1 VGTAKVILAGRR
13 PSSTAAGRA
22 LRGIRAV
29 RALNGELSLRTFET
43 YESAG
48 PLVSRELDEAER
60 LRHSAA
66 RNGSAGFRPG
76 AAGRLLSVWNAYVL
90 QTVGEHLLDAVRRR
104 SLGTVRAGVAGRILT
119 FLGPADRWMSQ
130 ARRTAADPSHRVDD
144 QVLVPAEPPV
154 WPNQKHG
161 PYPLS
166 EAMANAL
173 RAVHTRGDATLTTY
187 VHSPVWR
194 GEDLLRLHG
203 MLDAAATAIEYA
215 EGPPAED
222 MFWGVSTALHL
233 RYALRLLFLFGQVAA
248 DPVLLDTNAP
258 ARIASLTA
266 HVRPDADAWSL
277 TDPAQRDTLRA
288 LPSARAAIQ
297 HLWAADPATAE
308 TLRVQTQ
315 IDAALRSGAITF
327 ATDRAGE
334 RLGSFHRCP
343 WPAVYEARRPV
354 GIGGTSLMPMQQ
366 FTFDVLGETQGGA
379 APYTRRLVVSDF
391 VPAEPLLDAG
401 ARTKG

>member
-1 VGTAKVILAGRR
+1 MILAGRR
-13 PSSTAAGRA
+13 PSSTAAARA
-22 LRGIRAV
+22 LRAV
-29 RALNGELSLRTFET
+29 RALNGELSLRTFEA

-48 PLVSRELDEAER
+48 PLVGRELDEAER
-60 LRHSAA
+60 LRHQAA

-119 FLGPADRWMSQ
+119 FLGPADRWMAQ
-130 ARRTAADPSHRVDD
+130 ARRAAADPSHRVDD
-144 QVLVPAEPPV
+144 QVLLPAEPPA

-166 EAMANAL
+166 EAMAAAL
-173 RAVHTRGDATLTTY
+173 RAVHTRGDATLTAY

-194 GEDLLRLHG
+194 GEDLLRLQG

-222 MFWGVSTALHL
+222 MFWAVSTALHL
-233 RYALRLLFLFGQVAA
+233 RYALRLLFHFGQVAA
-248 DPVLLDTNAP
+248 DPVLLDGNAP
-258 ARIASLTA
+258 ARIVSLTA
-266 HVRPDADAWSL
+266 DVRPDVDAWSL
-277 TDPAQRDTLRA
+277 TDPAQRDTLRS

-297 HLWAADPATAE
+297 SLWAADPSTAE
-308 TLRVQTQ
+308 TLRVQAQ

-327 ATDRAGE
+327 AADRAGE

-343 WPAVYEARRPV
+343 WPAVYEARRPIA
-354 GIGGTSLMPMQQ
+354 IGGTSLMPMQQ
-366 FTFDVLGETQGGA
+366 FTFDVLAETHGGRGGYA
-379 APYTRRLVVSDF
+379 RRIVVSDF
-391 VPAEPLLDAG
+391 VPAEPLLDAEAG
-401 ARTKG
+401 AQGAKG